1 MILIM
6 RYDGSGM
13 DEYDMRIEGLGFGY
27 TEDRLIL
34 DGVELRIGGPQLIS
48 IIGPNGVGKSTL
60 IYCMNKIL
68 SPVEGKVYIQSRD
81 VTEISIRDLSK
92 IMGFVP
98 HATSDVFPMTVMDTV
113 LMGRHPKSGRKITEE
128 DVRKAYAILE
138 DLGIGELAMRPFDQ
152 LSAGQHQK
160 VVLARGLAQEP
171 DILLLDEPTSNLD
184 IKHQMEVSRILKER
198 SASLGMTVIMIS
210 HDLNIAAKYSDHVIM
225 LYDGGIFRIGTPEEV
240 ITEDNIHEVYGV
252 ESKVVIDE
260 GRPHVI
266 VRDPLFDPSIRSENS
281 ICTRRRGLLR
291 HRTPIRFVAFFSAP
305 Y

>member
-6 RYDGSGM
+6 RYDSSGM
-13 DEYDMRIEGLGFGY
+13 DEYDVRIEGLGFGY

-210 HDLNIAAKYSDHVIM
+210 HDLNIAAKYSAHVIM

-240 ITEDNIHEVYGV
+240 ITENNIREVYGV

>member
-6 RYDGSGM
+6 RYDSSGM
-13 DEYDMRIEGLGFGY
+13 DEYDVRIEGLGFGY

-240 ITEDNIHEVYGV
+240 ITENNIREVYGV

>member
-6 RYDGSGM
+6 RYDSSGM
-13 DEYDMRIEGLGFGY
+13 DEYDVRIEGLGFGY